1 MQRIVNAQGLN
12 MAALDVYLDDEDRTL
27 IAGLSKRE
35 RQVNPDFA
43 PAWDAFDQ

>member
-12 MAALDVYLDDEDRTL
+12 
-27 IAGLSKRE
+27 KRE

-43 PAWDAFDQ
+43 PVWDAFDR